1 MKGVKLNNQFESI
14 FSLYNLPQNSI
25 NDLYLYLKNNL
36 NRNKKASYSKSYNN
50 LFNNKLFIYYRIF
63 FIAFEKIC

>member
-1 MKGVKLNNQFESI
+1 MKGIKLNNQFEHI
-14 FSLYNLPQNSI
+14 FSLYNFPQNSI

-36 NRNKKASYSKSYNN
+36 NREKKASYSKYYNN

-63 FIAFEKIC
+63 FTTFEKIC